1 MHERLMIRA
10 DALELK
16 RKIETAQKDARDG
29 VDASIKT
36 EEEIWETEQST
47 TLQSA
52 INTGTIVFAPLR
64 RVADE
69 QPAFVTVRSVRLAL
83 EIVQKAQNKGLE
95 VDRVSHQFWV
105 CLSELNIQAPRSKNI
120 VGTTSIGSRA
130 MTEISDMEQL
140 RSRPG

>member
-1 MHERLMIRA
+1 MIRA

-52 INTGTIVFAPLR
+52 INTGTIAFASLR
-64 RVADE
+64 RAADQ

-83 EIVQKAQNKGLE
+83 EIVQKAQDKGLE
-95 VDRVSHQFWV
+95 VDRVSHQF
-105 CLSELNIQAPRSKNI
+105 
-120 VGTTSIGSRA
+120 
-130 MTEISDMEQL
+130 
-140 RSRPG
+140 